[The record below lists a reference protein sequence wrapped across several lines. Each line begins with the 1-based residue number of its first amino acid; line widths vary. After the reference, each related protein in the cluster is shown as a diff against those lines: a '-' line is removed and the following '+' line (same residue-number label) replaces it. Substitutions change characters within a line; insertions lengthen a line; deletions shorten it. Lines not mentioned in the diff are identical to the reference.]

1 MAIKQQVPPEAYETL
16 KQNPDALYLDVRTE
30 GEFAAGHAADA
41 INIPVMVAKG
51 PGQMQLNL
59 DFVEVAEKVIPKGR
73 KLVVGCMAGGRSQ
86 RACEMLE
93 EAGFTDLTNVRR
105 RLWRPARRVGQ
116 GRRRGMERRGTAG
129 DDRSRRRRL
138 RRAESK
144 GGSLMAI
151 RLTRIYTRTGDK
163 GQTALVGGKRVPK
176 ESARLEAYGTIDE
189 LNSIIGIVRTYLP
202 QYRDGLGADF
212 EPYSEIAAADTERI
226 VRRGQ
231 RTRDAA

>member
-1 MAIKQQVPPEAYETL
+1 
-16 KQNPDALYLDVRTE
+16 
-30 GEFAAGHAADA
+30 
-41 INIPVMVAKG
+41 MVAKG

-59 DFVEVAEKVIPKGR
+59 DFVEVAEKVIPKGK

-93 EAGFTDLTNVRR
+93 EAGFTDLTNVVGGFGGQRDASGKVVVAGWKEAG
-105 RLWRPARRVGQ
+105 LPVTTDLGDAAYAAQKAEGWR
-116 GRRRGMERRGTAG
+116 
-129 DDRSRRRRL
+129 
-138 RRAESK
+138 
-144 GGSLMAI
+144 LMAI
-151 RLTRIYTRTGDK
+151 RLSRIYTRTGDK

-202 QYRDGLGADF
+202 QYRGRVRRRLRAVFG
-212 EPYSEIAAADTERI
+212 IAAANTERI

-231 RTRDAA
+231 RTRDAARRRISADA

>member
-30 GEFAAGHAADA
+30 GEFAAGHAAGA

-93 EAGFTDLTNVRR
+93 EAGFTDLTNV
-105 RLWRPARRVGQ
+105 
-116 GRRRGMERRGTAG
+116 
-129 DDRSRRRRL
+129 
-138 RRAESK
+138 
-144 GGSLMAI
+144 
-151 RLTRIYTRTGDK
+151 
-163 GQTALVGGKRVPK
+163 VGG
-176 ESARLEAYGTIDE
+176 YG
-189 LNSIIGIVRTYLP
+189 
-202 QYRDGLGADF
+202 
-212 EPYSEIAAADTERI
+212 
-226 VRRGQ
+226 GQ
-231 RTRDAA
+231 RDQTGAVIGKGWRDEGLPVSSDVGDTGYQALRAKAGI